1 MMLLKTVTALL
12 VATVAGHSNSTGN
25 SSTPTAGNF
34 IKHDTHLSS
43 FFSELVKERELYD
56 QLLGPKAANFTVFAP
71 SNDVFGRALNDTL
84 KSNKSIK
91 EYLQASIVRGIKD
104 HSYDD
109 LSEDHP
115 LQPLRSLYTIAIRK
129 NGTGTY
135 ASLVNTGDVFDETHS
150 VLLSNNKSSHRYFE
164 SKDGIVYV
172 VDRLLVA
179 PVGSLTTL
187 AIVGI
192 IVAAAAAGC
201 LIIACIVN
209 LVRQKRDQTE
219 YTELGDDA
227 ETGNGQ

>member
-1 MMLLKTVTALL
+1 MWSKEINNQQKTKSALL
-12 VATVAGHSNSTGN
+12 LISKCELLSETAGDSNSTGN

-71 SNDVFGRALNDTL
+71 SNEVFGRALNDTL

-91 EYLQASIVRGIKD
+91 EYLQSSIVRGIKD

-109 LSEDHP
+109 LSEKDP

-129 NGTGTY
+129 NGSGTY

-164 SKDGIVYV
+164 SKDGVCERWTWQQASWFPFRINAQNFVLSSHA
-172 VDRLLVA
+172 DCLRC
-179 PVGSLTTL
+179 GS
-187 AIVGI
+187 AIG
-192 IVAAAAAGC
+192 
-201 LIIACIVN
+201 
-209 LVRQKRDQTE
+209 RTSR
-219 YTELGDDA
+219 
-227 ETGNGQ
+227 